1 MGRTKTPNVVLKKR
15 GSNRTRKDEPDV
27 RSGAVQPTRPL
38 TPEAQQAF
46 ARICAELDALG
57 YLSPTYGEVITNA
70 ADATGDV
77 EIANRDLMKRGHI
90 AITERGETKNPSWT
104 IKATAWASAHRY
116 LTALGLSPTAIG
128 NLTGVKKS
136 EVNPFEELM
145 NS

>member
-27 RSGAVQPTRPL
+27 RSGTVQPTRPL
-38 TPEAQQAF
+38 TQEAQQAF

-77 EIANRDLMKRGHI
+77 EIANRDLMERGHI
-90 AITERGETKNPSWT
+90 AITERGETKNPSFT
-104 IKATAWASAHRY
+104 IKTSAQAVAYRY

-128 NLTGVKKS
+128 KLTGAKKD
-136 EVNPFEELM
+136 EANEFADL
-145 NS
+145 